1 MIVSQPYK
9 TQSWNM
15 THLQLSS
22 WSEGVGALG
31 LVWAHPM
38 VASSFSLS
46 FFFQCIHP
54 SSFSVCFHVTKNS
67 FHSAHVSIEL
77 YRLPA
82 FPLALD
88 SGYISTLKLK
98 GGRKRKHYLLIQSCT
113 AVTYFPS
120 AVINSASWNG
130 GLGGGQI
137 IWLCNMKL
145 PLAFI
150 SQSSNNVIISVYCN
164 YGDIFNVLNSSF
176 ERSKLMTWENEMA
189 KTKEEKFHKNAE
201 LSVSGLSWVD
211 ENRQFSCI

>member
-38 VASSFSLS
+38 VASSFSL

-98 GGRKRKHYLLIQSCT
+98 GGKKKKTLFAYSELHSCHIFSICSNKLSFLKR
-113 AVTYFPS
+113 
-120 AVINSASWNG
+120 
-130 GLGGGQI
+130 GLGGGGRLFDFV
-137 IWLCNMKL
+137 IWSCLLHSYHKAATMWSFLCTVTMAIFLMSSTVHLKEVNWWPERMRWLKRKKKS
-145 PLAFI
+145 FI
-150 SQSSNNVIISVYCN
+150 KMLNWVYQD
-164 YGDIFNVLNSSF
+164 YLG
-176 ERSKLMTWENEMA
+176 
-189 KTKEEKFHKNAE
+189 
-201 LSVSGLSWVD
+201 
-211 ENRQFSCI
+211 

>member
-98 GGRKRKHYLLIQSCT
+98 GGKKKKTLFAYSELHSCHIFSICSNKLSFLKR
-113 AVTYFPS
+113 
-120 AVINSASWNG
+120 

>member
-130 GLGGGQI
+130 GWGGGRLFDFV
-137 IWLCNMKL
+137 IWSCLL
-145 PLAFI
+145 H
-150 SQSSNNVIISVYCN
+150 S
-164 YGDIFNVLNSSF
+164 
-176 ERSKLMTWENEMA
+176 
-189 KTKEEKFHKNAE
+189 FHKAATMWSFLCTVTMAIFLMSSTVHLKEVNWWPE
-201 LSVSGLSWVD
+201 RMRWLKRKKKSFIKMLNWVYQD
-211 ENRQFSCI
+211 YLG

>member
-1 MIVSQPYK
+1 MCVFVENIILDTQYSLGAFLSVCGYVFVNMIVSQPYK

-38 VASSFSLS
+38 VASSFSL

-98 GGRKRKHYLLIQSCT
+98 GGKKKKTLFAYSELHSCHIFSICSNKLSFLKR
-113 AVTYFPS
+113 
-120 AVINSASWNG
+120 
-130 GLGGGQI
+130 GLGGGGADY
-137 IWLCNMKL
+137 LTL
-145 PLAFI
+145 
-150 SQSSNNVIISVYCN
+150 
-164 YGDIFNVLNSSF
+164 
-176 ERSKLMTWENEMA
+176 
-189 KTKEEKFHKNAE
+189 
-201 LSVSGLSWVD
+201 
-211 ENRQFSCI
+211 